1 MKEFF
6 ETLPESWQ
14 LVTLEEVCWKI
25 TDGTH
30 KTPRYVEN
38 GVRFISIKNI
48 RAFTPINWEAYE
60 RFISREEHEELTQ
73 RCKPEYDDIL
83 FPRIGTLGFAKRI
96 DFKEEVSIFVGLGL
110 AKPIKT
116 IIQPKYLEYWMNHPV
131 IHDLSHDRANGTG
144 RLTLPLAESKKLP
157 VPLAPFKEQSRIVEK
172 LEELL
177 SDLDDGVAELKAA
190 QAKLTQYRQ
199 SLLKS
204 AVEGGLTADWRAKN
218 KPTETGEQLLK
229 RILAERQKRWEKQ
242 KLAEFEERGQK
253 PPKDW
258 QKKYPEPVAPDT
270 SELPELPEGWVWAS
284 LDQCTADAQGITD
297 GPFGSNLK
305 TAHYTKSGP
314 RVIRLQN
321 IGEGIFHDDKAHIS
335 ETHYLELTKHS
346 IESGDT
352 VVAMMG
358 EVLPRAC
365 TIPDG
370 VAPGIVKA
378 DCARVRVNGSLI
390 EPDLLPYFL
399 NSEPV
404 RERTKALVK
413 GIGRP
418 RINLSHIRAT
428 AIPVAPRLEQIK
440 MLELFRSYNSSVDA
454 QLSEVDRS
462 LSSAN
467 AQRKNILK
475 EAFEG
480 LLVQQD
486 PKDETAAQLLH
497 NIKINRDKFDKKPKP
512 RRSKN
517 GRIKGRK
524 TMKKLEDVLAASK
537 GWLKAEDAFKE
548 CGATDGTSTA
558 VIEEL
563 YYELRVLD
571 KNKRLDVQRRGDSDW
586 LRLKDGTNR

>member
-190 QAKLTQYRQ
+190 QTKLTQYRQ

-204 AVEGGLTADWRAKN
+204 AVEGSLTAEWRARN
-218 KPTETGEQLLK
+218 KSTETGEQLLK
-229 RILAERQKRWEKQ
+229 RILAERRKRWEKQ
-242 KLAEFEERGQK
+242 KLAEFEEKGQK
-253 PPKDW
+253 PPKEW

-270 SELPELPEGWVWAS
+270 SELPELPEGWVWATIDQLAWKKRYGTSSKTDDDSSGIPVLRMGNLQEGAIDYKS
-284 LDQCTADAQGITD
+284 L
-297 GPFGSNLK
+297 K
-305 TAHYTKSGP
+305 
-314 RVIRLQN
+314 
-321 IGEGIFHDDKAHIS
+321 
-335 ETHYLELTKHS
+335 YLPKDHREF
-346 IESGDT
+346 
-352 VVAMMG
+352 
-358 EVLPRAC
+358 
-365 TIPDG
+365 
-370 VAPGIVKA
+370 
-378 DCARVRVNGSLI
+378 
-390 EPDLLPYFL
+390 PDLLLSDGDLLFNRTNSAELVGKTAIYRDIGKPCSFASYLISVSFCDFYLPDLAAYFI
-399 NSEPV
+399 NSTYGKAWLPKV
-404 RERTKALVK
+404 INQTAGQANVNGTKL
-413 GIGRP
+413 GE
-418 RINLSHIRAT
+418 L
-428 AIPVAPRLEQIK
+428 AIPVPPRGEQAEIAK
-440 MLELFRSYNSSVDA
+440 RVRFSQAKISEQANSISFELQA
-454 QLSEVDRS
+454 AE
-462 LSSAN
+462 
-467 AQRKNILK
+467 AQRKNIL
-475 EAFEG
+475 
-480 LLVQQD
+480 
-486 PKDETAAQLLH
+486 
-497 NIKINRDKFDKKPKP
+497 
-512 RRSKN
+512 
-517 GRIKGRK
+517 
-524 TMKKLEDVLAASK
+524 M
-537 GWLKAEDAFKE
+537 DAFRGKLVPQYIAE
-548 CGATDGTSTA
+548 QSA
-558 VIEEL
+558 V
-563 YYELRVLD
+563 VLLEGIRMKRAEKMQENRQKKRLVKSVD
-571 KNKRLDVQRRGDSDW
+571 KNKYDLGHLKDW
-586 LRLKDGTNR
+586 LASLDRDQFTFSEIAGAVIADYDDLRSVIFLALSESQPLIYQHFDERSQQIIFKKTIL